1 MKNIGPEEPIEQP
14 ITPETRDKA
23 LEMLRSRQ
31 CNALREVEKLL
42 GWESS
47 MAMGDSLM
55 AQKLGITKW
64 QLSYM
69 IFRDK
74 FQKEAKER
82 LIAEKE
88 ARNIK
93 YTTYT
98 SSKLK
103 FSISFPSDWKV
114 SIDRLETEPGPSWE
128 EVYEA
133 FRHTVPDSTTTL
145 EEFKQ
150 QAEQPPG
157 QIGDEEAYEK
167 LLEELKGLAMGF
179 EEFKKIYERDKKR
192 AYKEFFKTCPGV
204 PPDEV
209 IEKEYASR
217 DLSGKEAYKMLI
229 KDLETFIVSFEEF
242 KDNYEK
248 DQERRR
254 EAERGREEL
263 AQMEVGYFEVSSYD
277 DEDYPSVEV
286 TKLKLTRPM
295 TPLELYQLD
304 KPNPEAVPWGNRPST
319 GITVDSLHG
328 IKYYYIL
335 DTGETKVMTEM
346 PRFFNVYLTENKLG
360 WIISCS
366 CKEGVFHKYKPIF
379 THIVSRFRRT

>member
-1 MKNIGPEEPIEQP
+1 MKNIGSEKSIEQS
-14 ITPETRDKA
+14 ITPETRAKA

-31 CNALREVEKLL
+31 CDALREVEKLL

-47 MAMGDSLM
+47 IAMGDSLM
-55 AQKLGITKW
+55 AKKLGITKW
-64 QLSYM
+64 QLRYM

-74 FQKEAKER
+74 FQKEAKKR
-82 LIAEKE
+82 LIVEKE

-93 YTTYT
+93 YVTYA

-103 FSISFPSDWKV
+103 FSISFPSGWRV
-114 SIDRLETEPGPSWE
+114 NTDRLETEPGPNWE
-128 EVYEA
+128 EAYET
-133 FRHTVPDSTTTL
+133 FRQTFPDSATTI

-150 QAEQPPG
+150 QAEQSPR
-157 QIGDEEAYEK
+157 QIDAVEAYEK
-167 LLEELKGLAMGF
+167 LLKELKALVMGF
-179 EEFKKIYERDKKR
+179 EEFKKIYEKDKKR
-192 AYKEFFKTCPGV
+192 AYKEFFEIYSDV
-204 PPDEV
+204 PSDEV
-209 IEKEYASR
+209 IENEYASR

-229 KDLETFIVSFEEF
+229 KDLETLIVSFEEF
-242 KDNYEK
+242 KDNYEN

-254 EAERGREEL
+254 EEL
-263 AQMEVGYFEVSSYD
+263 AQMGVGYFEVSSYD

-295 TPLELYQLD
+295 TPLEIYQLD

-319 GITVDSLHG
+319 GITVDGLRG

-335 DTGETKVMTEM
+335 DTGETRVMTEM